1 MAYELRDGSGSL
13 FKNEAREKDTHAHY
27 KGDIMIDGKAY
38 WLSAWIK
45 EGKNGKFMS
54 LAAKPKE
61 ARQEQ
66 QEKPKSGGG
75 IMDLES
81 DIPFANPYKGRVCY
95 VV

>member
-13 FKNEAREKDTHAHY
+13 FKNENREKDTHAHY

-45 EGKNGKFMS
+45 DGKNGKFMS

-66 QEKPKSGGG
+66 QEKPKLPGNLQD
-75 IMDLES
+75 MDDS
-81 DIPFANPYKGRVCY
+81 IPFANPYKGRLSY

>member
-1 MAYELRDGSGSL
+1 MAYEKRDGSGSL
-13 FKNEAREKDTHAHY
+13 FKNDRKEQPNHADY
-27 KGDIMIDGKAY
+27 RGDILIDGQEY

-81 DIPFANPYKGRVCY
+81 DIPFANPYKGRLSY